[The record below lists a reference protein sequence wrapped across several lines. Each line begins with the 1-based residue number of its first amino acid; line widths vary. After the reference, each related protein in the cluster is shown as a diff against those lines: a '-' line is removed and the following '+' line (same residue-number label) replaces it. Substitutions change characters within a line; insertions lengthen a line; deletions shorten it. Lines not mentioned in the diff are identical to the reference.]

1 MNKILIAED
10 EAAIANLIKTAL
22 DGPDYQCAWAA
33 DGITAS
39 DMLERDSYD
48 LVLLDIMLPG
58 ADGYEVLEYCQA
70 LEVPVIFL
78 TAKGTVEDRV
88 RGLRGPG
95 AVPAAGHRDRHR
107 RPDGAPERRAR
118 GADGQGV

>member
-39 DMLERDSYD
+39 RSEEHTSELQS
-48 LVLLDIMLPG
+48 
-58 ADGYEVLEYCQA
+58 
-70 LEVPVIFL
+70 
-78 TAKGTVEDRV
+78 
-88 RGLRGPG
+88 
-95 AVPAAGHRDRHR
+95 H
-107 RPDGAPERRAR
+107 
-118 GADGQGV
+118 